1 MLLCVHVS
9 FIALIHFFCCWSFH
23 LVSFHL
29 YACILKSFLADL
41 LNERPTRPA
50 IIYRSVLTLV
60 REEEGAQDFWQ
71 SRKNFKGK
79 WFVFYSLFLLLPY
92 SLLFVFPCRIWH
104 FIRFY
109 ESNQRCMLD
118 DHSENTITFSFSWR
132 LCSSHTSLLRFFL
145 VHFLRTIWLMNIEID
160 WMILIV
166 AHYSTWFELKV
177 EKVLNA
183 PRFVYISFVPNISFH
198 SFRFIR
204 YFQWHNNSTFHQ
216 SYFFWTLFFFPSS
229 SAAKECDQINWE
241 RKNIATFP
249 NEMMPS

>member
-1 MLLCVHVS
+1 MHAAVCS
-9 FIALIHFFCCWSFH
+9 RLIYCFDLF
-23 LVSFHL
+23 LVSLHL

-50 IIYRSVLTLV
+50 IIYRSVLTFV
-60 REEEGAQDFWQ
+60 RKEEGARDFWQ
-71 SRKNFKGK
+71 SRKKIQGQMVCFL
-79 WFVFYSLFLLLPY
+79 FTLPSASLFFSFRFSMSHLTFYTILRIQPKMHARRPQWEYHYFFLLL
-92 SLLFVFPCRIWH
+92 
-104 FIRFY
+104 
-109 ESNQRCMLD
+109 
-118 DHSENTITFSFSWR
+118 
-132 LCSSHTSLLRFFL
+132 TSLFFSYFAPSFLL

-198 SFRFIR
+198 SSDFIR
-204 YFQWHNNSTFHQ
+204 YIQWHNNSTFHQ

-229 SAAKECDQINWE
+229 SATKECDQINWE
-241 RKNIATFP
+241 RKNIATFQ